1 MRAGDSLPSVNALGD
16 HIGMDLRNLI
26 IRAFLIETAKGG
38 KMREVN
44 ATDLK
49 NQFGEFLDMARD
61 EPVGIR
67 KSGKLTA
74 VMVSADE
81 YEHLQRLEDAY
92 WIARAEAAESRGQW
106 VGHEEAVQFLAAGL
120 KKPE

>member
-1 MRAGDSLPSVNALGD
+1 MVN
-16 HIGMDLRNLI
+16 
-26 IRAFLIETAKGG
+26 GG
-38 KMREVN
+38 TMREVN

-49 NQFGEFLDMARD
+49 HQLGEFLDLARD

-74 VMVSADE
+74 VMLSADE

-92 WIARAEAAESRGQW
+92 WIARPEAAERRGQW
-106 VGHEEAVQFLAAGL
+106 VGRDEALQHLTSRL
-120 KKPE
+120 KQPD